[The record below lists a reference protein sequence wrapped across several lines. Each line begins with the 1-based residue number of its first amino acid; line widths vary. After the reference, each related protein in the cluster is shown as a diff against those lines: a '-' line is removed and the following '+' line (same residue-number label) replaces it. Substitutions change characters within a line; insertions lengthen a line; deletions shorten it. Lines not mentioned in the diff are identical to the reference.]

1 MENRLAIDTTKED
14 SVDTQP
20 DELYLTPENMAR
32 TTNAVVEEC
41 KEEPQPDM
49 DFCFLK
55 TQKQNFKQFKIELV
69 GNTLNFLRQ
78 KKNSKLMSIHYFNDL
93 EITHVAVGH
102 KEKCPKTSE
111 VYHALVLLLPSDKT
125 RVVYF
130 QS

>member
-1 MENRLAIDTTKED
+1 M
-14 SVDTQP
+14 
-20 DELYLTPENMAR
+20 TPENLAR
-32 TTNAVVEEC
+32 TTNAALEEC
-41 KEEPQPDM
+41 KEEPKPNV

-55 TQKQNFKQFKIELV
+55 TQKQNFKRFQIELV
-69 GNTLNFLRQ
+69 GNTLNFMRQ
-78 KKNSKLMSIHYFNDL
+78 NKNTKLMSIHYFNDL

-102 KEKCPKTSE
+102 KEKCLSTSE

>member
-1 MENRLAIDTTKED
+1 MLAIDVTKEESED
-14 SVDTQP
+14 NHP
-20 DELYLTPENMAR
+20 DDLYLTPENLAM
-32 TTNAVVEEC
+32 TTNVAPEES
-41 KEEPQPDM
+41 KEEPESEN

-55 TQKQNFKQFKIELV
+55 TQKQNFKRFKIGIV

-78 KKNSKLMSIHYFNDL
+78 KKNTKLISIHYFNDL

-102 KEKCPKTSE
+102 KEKCPTTSE